1 MTDQFGAYKAVAQ
14 IRMSLPSLTDTEA
27 RLAQLLTEY
36 RNLEAGTPIKEIATE
51 AGVSEALVVKVAK
64 KMGFNG
70 FSDLKAAILGYREGN
85 SADLYR
91 EISPDDKLETVASKV
106 FRTSVQALEETLAI
120 LDIEA
125 LDKTAQA
132 LLKARNVDIYGLG
145 GSAQIGRDVAH
156 KFLRIG
162 RRFSV
167 QDDSHMMLMSA
178 SVLGPEDVVIAISH
192 SGTTS
197 AVIEAAEVA
206 RKTGAT
212 VIALSNYARSP
223 LAEIATITL
232 ASTAQGGP
240 LLGENAAA
248 RVAQLNIFDVVFVQ
262 VARLD
267 GDLAIERLSLT
278 QSAVT
283 SKRKQS

>member
-1 MTDQFGAYKAVAQ
+1 MTDQFGPYKAVAQ
-14 IRMSLPSLTDTEA
+14 IRMSLPSLTETEA
-27 RLAQLLTEY
+27 RLAQVLTEY

-70 FSDLKAAILGYREGN
+70 FSELKAAILGYRKGN
-85 SADLYR
+85 SADLYS

-106 FRTSVQALEETLAI
+106 FRTSLQALEETLAI

-125 LDKTAQA
+125 LDKTAQT
-132 LLKARNVDIYGLG
+132 LLKARNVDIYGVG
-145 GSAQIGRDVAH
+145 GSAQIGRDIAH

-162 RRFSV
+162 RRFSL

-206 RKTGAT
+206 KKAGAT

-262 VARLD
+262 VARLH

>member
-1 MTDQFGAYKAVAQ
+1 MTDQFGPYKAVAQ

-27 RLAQLLTEY
+27 RLAQVLTEY

-70 FSDLKAAILGYREGN
+70 FSELKAAILGYREGN
-85 SADLYR
+85 SADLYS

-106 FRTSVQALEETLAI
+106 FRTSLQALEETLAI

-125 LDKTAQA
+125 LDKTAQT
-132 LLKARNVDIYGLG
+132 LLKARNVDIYGVG
-145 GSAQIGRDVAH
+145 GSAQIGRDIAH

-162 RRFSV
+162 RRFSL

-206 RKTGAT
+206 KKAGAT

-262 VARLD
+262 VARLH